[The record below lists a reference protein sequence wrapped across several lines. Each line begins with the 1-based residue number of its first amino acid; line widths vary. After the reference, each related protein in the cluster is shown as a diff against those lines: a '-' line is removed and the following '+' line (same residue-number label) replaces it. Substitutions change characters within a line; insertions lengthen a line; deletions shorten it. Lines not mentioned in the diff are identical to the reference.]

1 MGSQASRLP
10 VPYENLEDDW
20 LNKIPKE
27 ALTSVRALEAWL
39 AQGNEIPWE
48 TPPNGM
54 GRDLSTGPGVVDP
67 MTGLSRPIAQP
78 GQPGSSTPPMG
89 NTGGDLSTGP
99 GVVDPATGQ
108 TRPPAQPGQPGG
120 SVIPPPQNGPAPV
133 EPGAGLDWNY
143 YPGEGATWNIDG
155 ASGNREFYA
164 RQFNN
169 LLGETHYNR
178 QQQLAAALRAENQA
192 APEQPQ
198 NDWSW
203 AFDGQGLPQVQ
214 VAQGPIGDEGGGY
227 AYQLREGITPGVST
241 NKQITDILAGQGFLD
256 NRSKELFEQH
266 WGKDNV
272 EGASKVDWS
281 LASTP
286 QGLAQRISD
295 SVSPN
300 WGTALN
306 EVFNN
311 MFIRNDLAPS
321 YGPKA
326 AAGYALPVTWGG
338 SNGAETA

>member
-1 MGSQASRLP
+1 MGSQASRPP
-10 VPYENLEDDW
+10 VPYENLKDNW
-20 LNKIPKE
+20 LELIPKE
-27 ALTSVRALEAWL
+27 ALMSTRALEEWL
-39 AQGNEIPWE
+39 AKGNEIPWE
-48 TPPNGM
+48 SPP
-54 GRDLSTGPGVVDP
+54 V
-67 MTGLSRPIAQP
+67 
-78 GQPGSSTPPMG
+78 
-89 NTGGDLSTGP
+89 GGGTDLSTGP
-99 GVVDPATGQ
+99 GVVDPATGNS
-108 TRPPAQPGQPGG
+108 RPPAQPGQPGS
-120 SVIPPPQNGPAPV
+120 SVPPTQTPTQDPTSNVAPN
-133 EPGAGLDWNY
+133 AGLDWNY
-143 YPGEGATWNIDG
+143 YPGEGATWGLGG
-155 ASGNREFYA
+155 AGDNREFYA

-169 LLGETHYNR
+169 LLGETHHNR
-178 QQQLAAALRAENQA
+178 QQQLAAALRAEN
-192 APEQPQ
+192 APEPEAYQS
-198 NDWSW
+198 DWSW

-241 NKQITDILAGQGFLD
+241 NKQITDILAGQGFLGD
-256 NRSKELFEQH
+256 KSKELFEQH

-338 SNGAETA
+338 SSGTETA